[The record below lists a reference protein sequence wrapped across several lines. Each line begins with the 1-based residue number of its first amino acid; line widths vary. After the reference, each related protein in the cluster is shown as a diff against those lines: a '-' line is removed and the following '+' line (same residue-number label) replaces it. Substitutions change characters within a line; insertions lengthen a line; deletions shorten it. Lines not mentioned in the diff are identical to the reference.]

1 MYIIKGNFPNLKNRQ
16 LDNILASYQKKGYHI
31 EYITEGYDIDNPF
44 LPDLCFFVG
53 YDFKEPELYS
63 SYSDIVIYYNDDPKG
78 NTKAGKFLKGLKKD
92 VFDFTFP
99 DQPWELKK
107 AVESFLE
114 SELKRMGL
122 SFSNSQIKTSF
133 LERINYDPGVLL
145 FELDK
150 FKRITS
156 IIEAQHIKDLTPD
169 FFDQGLDSLIDAIGA
184 KSKKMIAHYLH
195 RMNKNSKNDPT
206 MMICKVLQPQIC
218 KWLSVLDYM
227 DLDKASEQLKL
238 NPWLVKNKL
247 SPVAKALGFDL
258 LLNMLRVVNEAE
270 QGILSGYSHI
280 NLSFQARF
288 LALF

>member
-169 FFDQGLDSLIDAIGA
+169 FFDQGLDSL
-184 KSKKMIAHYLH
+184 
-195 RMNKNSKNDPT
+195 
-206 MMICKVLQPQIC
+206 MICKVLQPQIC